1 MAGLQTLDPKNPE
14 ALHDIGQNKGMQVDE
29 FFANPGTPSA
39 PLVSREQMTQATV
52 KGNGNNVLKDNL
64 IK

>member
-14 ALHDIGQNKGMQVDE
+14 ALHDIGQNKGMKKEKKFV
-29 FFANPGTPSA
+29 NPGTPSA

>member
-1 MAGLQTLDPKNPE
+1 
-14 ALHDIGQNKGMQVDE
+14 MQVGE
-29 FFANPGTPSA
+29 KFVNPGTPSA